1 MAETST
7 IQLLLLVEDD
17 AILMID
23 AEETL
28 QEAGFQLVTATSGR
42 EALTAIE
49 EDAARFCAVVTD
61 IRLGSGASGWEIG
74 HRVRELVPAMPV
86 VYMTADSAAE
96 WSAHGV
102 PHSILIQ
109 KPFVGAQ
116 LITAVTTLLNQVAS
130 SLPSGS

>member
-1 MAETST
+1 MADTSP

-17 AILMID
+17 AILMLD

-28 QEAGFQLVTATSGR
+28 KNAGFEPVTASSGAA
-42 EALTAIE
+42 ALAALE
-49 EDAARFCAVVTD
+49 VDAARFCAVVTD
-61 IRLGSGASGWEIG
+61 IRLGKGPSGWDVG
-74 HRVRELVPAMPV
+74 HRARELVPAIPV

-116 LITAVTTLLNQVAS
+116 LITAVTTLLNQLGS
-130 SLPSGS
+130 GLPSGG